1 MVTRAARFVNLS
13 YEHTPSALNTTTQPS
28 CVKPTFVLEYVH
40 TNVSEERFMM
50 ASGAITTVVKMLE
63 TLPEGAQAQ
72 VAEHLREY
80 IAEMQDDAE
89 WDAQFQQTQKQLVA
103 AAQQAKQEISA
114 GRAKPM
120 DYTQL

>member
-1 MVTRAARFVNLS
+1 MV
-13 YEHTPSALNTTTQPS
+13 
-28 CVKPTFVLEYVH
+28 
-40 TNVSEERFMM
+40 
-50 ASGAITTVVKMLE
+50 SGAITTVIKMLE
-63 TLPEGAQAQ
+63 TLPESTQAQ

-89 WDAQFQQTQKQLVA
+89 WDAQFQQTQERLVA
-103 AAQQAKQEISA
+103 AAQQAKEEISA

>member
-1 MVTRAARFVNLS
+1 M
-13 YEHTPSALNTTTQPS
+13 TQSS
-28 CVKPTFVLEYVH
+28 CVKPTFVLEYKH
-40 TNVSEERFMM
+40 INVFEERFMM
-50 ASGAITTVVKMLE
+50 VSGAITTVVKMLE

-89 WDAQFQQTQKQLVA
+89 WDAQFQQTQKQLIA